1 MFTRA
6 KAALVA
12 LVLVATALVGV
23 TPASAA
29 VSYIEGTDPAR
40 VVFDPTAISK
50 IELNHPAG
58 SPWLTFD
65 YLNSETYRPAN
76 IKITL
81 AGKKAV
87 TINNVGLRLKG
98 QASRYDPKFPM
109 KVKFDAFVKG
119 QNFLGL
125 KRMTLNNMV
134 QDPSFVHEA
143 TAYKLYRAAGVPAPR
158 TGYSKVSVEGFYM
171 GLYLNIESIDKVF
184 AKRWYKSTGHIY
196 SGPYNCDVIPN
207 NTCYTASTGD
217 AVRTDLNNAGDASLL
232 HGAAWWTA
240 INNVADMN
248 RVIRLMATDI
258 FMSNWDGYSDAVQN
272 NHFAHFDQD
281 SKLTIIPWGLDQTF
295 TTDPNANLTWDA
307 SGPIFRGWSDH
318 RSTLLDHCIEYTP
331 CHSQLIKEGARISKL
346 ATSIKLVDFKTKVG
360 AVINSIIAN
369 DGDIHANS
377 VQNLVAEQ
385 SWIDQFIPM
394 RQAVL
399 EDFLATRSP
408 LEVTLTRETTTRAGS
423 PAMVTISNLW
433 QTGVTASYQWLK
445 DGTDIENAVVN
456 LLRFHEAETAI
467 LFCATR
473 DNVRHLHSSLT
484 ERGFAV
490 VALSGEHSQNER
502 NHALQAL
509 RDRRAR
515 VCVATDVAAR
525 GIDLPG
531 LSLVIHV
538 EVPRDAETLQHRSGR
553 TGRAGKKGTAI
564 LLVPY
569 PRRRRVEGM
578 LRGARIAAE
587 WLSPPTAE
595 QIRAADNERLL
606 AALLTPVEPTDS
618 DRALA
623 QQLLAERSAEDIAL
637 ALVQAHRTRMP
648 EPEELLAA
656 EAPPGRAPREGF
668 QDSAWFRIN
677 IGRRHNADPR
687 WLLPLLCRRGHVSRS
702 EIGAIRITTNETLFE
717 VPSAIAARFLSAVR
731 RTAESDDGVEIEPS
745 SHKPEAASR
754 TQPRHKSS
762 DSDRNGPQARHPGKN
777 LKHRK
782 RIGKRTGSPQK
793 QRRQD

>member
-369 DGDIHANS
+369 DGDIHGNS
-377 VQNLVAEQ
+377 VQNLVSAQ
-385 SWIDQFIPM
+385 SWIDQFIPN

-399 EDFLATRSP
+399 AEFLTNTPALP
-408 LEVTLTRETTTRAGS
+408 VTLTREVTTRAGA
-423 PAMVTISNLW
+423 PAKITLTNLW
-433 QTGVTASYQWLK
+433 QSGVTVSYQWLK
-445 DGTDIENAVVN
+445 NTSEIEGATKAVYTPTNDDIDSD
-456 LLRFHEAETAI
+456 LS
-467 LFCATR
+467 
-473 DNVRHLHSSLT
+473 VRVT
-484 ERGFAV
+484 
-490 VALSGEHSQNER
+490 LSK
-502 NHALQAL
+502 A
-509 RDRRAR
+509 
-515 VCVATDVAAR
+515 
-525 GIDLPG
+525 
-531 LSLVIHV
+531 
-538 EVPRDAETLQHRSGR
+538 
-553 TGRAGKKGTAI
+553 GTADTVQYSDAKVV
-564 LLVPY
+564 L
-569 PRRRRVEGM
+569 
-578 LRGARIAAE
+578 ARAFKLSATPTISGTAAVGKTLKAVTGK
-587 WLSPPTAE
+587 W
-595 QIRAADNERLL
+595 
-606 AALLTPVEPTDS
+606 DS
-618 DRALA
+618 
-623 QQLLAERSAEDIAL
+623 QTTFSYQ
-637 ALVQAHRTRMP
+637 
-648 EPEELLAA
+648 
-656 EAPPGRAPREGF
+656 
-668 QDSAWFRIN
+668 WFR
-677 IGRRHNADPR
+677 G
-687 WLLPLLCRRGHVSRS
+687 
-702 EIGAIRITTNETLFE
+702 TNEIFGQNNSSYRLNPE
-717 VPSAIAARFLSAVR
+717 DRGSQISVR
-731 RTAESDDGVEIEPS
+731 VTATKANYVSV
-745 SHKPEAASR
+745 
-754 TQPRHKSS
+754 TKSS
-762 DSDRNGPQARHPGKN
+762 
-777 LKHRK
+777 
-782 RIGKRTGSPQK
+782 QK
-793 QRRQD
+793 TSRVR

>member
-445 DGTDIENAVVN
+445 DGTDIENANKNTYTPINDDIGSELTVRVT
-456 LLRFHEAETAI
+456 LSKSASTDTVQYSAAKTILARAFKLTATPKI
-467 LFCATR
+467 
-473 DNVRHLHSSLT
+473 S
-484 ERGFAV
+484 
-490 VALSGEHSQNER
+490 
-502 NHALQAL
+502 
-509 RDRRAR
+509 
-515 VCVATDVAAR
+515 
-525 GIDLPG
+525 
-531 LSLVIHV
+531 
-538 EVPRDAETLQHRSGR
+538 
-553 TGRAGKKGTAI
+553 GTATVGKT
-564 LLVPY
+564 LKATTGKWDSQTTFTY
-569 PRRRRVEGM
+569 QW
-578 LRGARIAAE
+578 LRG
-587 WLSPPTAE
+587 
-595 QIRAADNERLL
+595 
-606 AALLTPVEPTDS
+606 
-618 DRALA
+618 
-623 QQLLAERSAEDIAL
+623 
-637 ALVQAHRTRMP
+637 
-648 EPEELLAA
+648 
-656 EAPPGRAPREGF
+656 
-668 QDSAWFRIN
+668 
-677 IGRRHNADPR
+677 
-687 WLLPLLCRRGHVSRS
+687 
-702 EIGAIRITTNETLFE
+702 TNEIFGQNNSSYRLTSE
-717 VPSAIAARFLSAVR
+717 DRGSQISVR
-731 RTAESDDGVEIEPS
+731 VTANKANYVSV
-745 SHKPEAASR
+745 
-754 TQPRHKSS
+754 TKSS
-762 DSDRNGPQARHPGKN
+762 
-777 LKHRK
+777 
-782 RIGKRTGSPQK
+782 QK
-793 QRRQD
+793 TSRVR